1 MRHVN
6 RILTYGE
13 GITIR
18 YLKGEMNGIVD
29 TLKREISK
37 RVYTRKYVVNIKANK
52 EKSEIIV
59 VNKINISEINEEE
72 ETFAEKNEKAE
83 DSNFFI
89 EDLNYESKNDSRQ
102 NFDKNLDVIEKK
114 LKLFRELHD
123 EIGHTHSN
131 ARVYDLVKRLQ
142 ILNVIDYNT
151 TKRNEQHKA
160 DWCLK
165 HECFMATRPLQFVKL
180 DVFRTFTFN

>member
-89 EDLNYESKNDSRQ
+89 EDLNYESVIKN
-102 NFDKNLDVIEKK
+102 KEKK
-114 LKLFRELHD
+114 
-123 EIGHTHSN
+123 I
-131 ARVYDLVKRLQ
+131 
-142 ILNVIDYNT
+142 
-151 TKRNEQHKA
+151 
-160 DWCLK
+160 
-165 HECFMATRPLQFVKL
+165 
-180 DVFRTFTFN
+180 